1 MSTTIDERVVEMRFD
16 NKQFESNVSTSMSTL
31 KKLKESLKFTG
42 ATKGLEE
49 IDAASKR
56 VNMSGLGGAVDSVKA
71 KFSAMDVVAVTAN
84 AVGGVVEVELGSLI
98 DWLFDVCHQ
107 VACEK
112 VSRHLVGDLLFFL
125 NGLGF
130 LDFVSSGIGLDF
142 FSGVGLFHRFVSL
155 HF

>member
-1 MSTTIDERVVEMRFD
+1 MGPDAH
-16 NKQFESNVSTSMSTL
+16 
-31 KKLKESLKFTG
+31 KLR
-42 ATKGLEE
+42 GLPCKA
-49 IDAASKR
+49 DA
-56 VNMSGLGGAVDSVKA
+56 
-71 KFSAMDVVAVTAN
+71 DVVAVTAN

-98 DWLFDVCHQ
+98 DGLFDVCHQ

-130 LDFVSSGIGLDF
+130 LDFGSSGLGLNF
-142 FSGVGLFHRFVSL
+142 FGGVGLFHCFVSL